1 MAPHLSRRRF
11 LAVSTATAVSAA
23 VALPVGRTRAA
34 SEVSWLMHPV
44 HWKQMGDGELL
55 QKLTKETGIT
65 VKPTQMPFPQYR
77 EKLTIL
83 LRQGSA
89 DFDIVGIS
97 NSWWDGSVNR
107 YLQPLDAFMTKKP
120 LENPKDIVG
129 DYLYN
134 VSGQTYAVP
143 YRIGPMVLHYRKDLY
158 EKYRLKVP
166 RTFDE
171 YRHNAKTI
179 QDGEKGAVHGV
190 FVMGEQSFFSLWDWT
205 SYLFSFGGAFLDS
218 PDSIRAKVIVNAK
231 QGAEAMKYFANLNL
245 DRLTPPGT
253 LTATWN
259 TFITL
264 MQQGKLA
271 QGINWSVYIEPI
283 ASPDKS
289 TVADKVAWAEA
300 PYAAGSGLTVGRTG
314 TVGWGLFIPT
324 ASKNQD
330 AAWDVLRWI
339 TKQENDLYMGV
350 HGGGPF
356 RASTLKSKEYAATAK
371 ATDIILKAILSG
383 LPVWNP
389 IGTLPHASEVIDKS
403 VVEINGALA
412 GKVSAQDAVNNM
424 ARHIKE
430 IALA

>member
-1 MAPHLSRRRF
+1 MAATLSRRRF
-11 LAVSTATAVSAA
+11 LTLSTAAA
-23 VALPVGRTRAA
+23 AGAAALPIRRAQA
-34 SEVSWLMHPV
+34 AAEVSWLMHPV

-97 NSWWDGSVNR
+97 NSWWDGSLNR
-107 YLQPLDAFMTKKP
+107 FLQPLDAFIAKKP
-120 LENPKDIVG
+120 LDNPKDIVG

-134 VSGQTYAVP
+134 VSGNTYAVP

-166 RTFDE
+166 KTFDE
-171 YRHNAKTI
+171 YKQNARTI
-179 QDGEKGAVHGV
+179 QDGEKGAVHGA

-205 SYLFSFGGAFLDS
+205 TYLFSFGGAFLDS
-218 PDSIRAKVIVNAK
+218 PDLGKAKVVVNSK
-231 QGAEAMKYFANLNL
+231 QGVEAMKYFAGLNL
-245 DRLTPPGT
+245 DGLTPPGT

-264 MQQGKLA
+264 MQQGKIA

-283 ASPDKS
+283 VNPEKS
-289 TVADKVAWAEA
+289 TVSDKVAWAEA
-300 PYAAGSGLTVGRTG
+300 PYAAGSGLTVGKTG
-314 TVGWGLFIPT
+314 TVGWGLFIAA
-324 ASKNQD
+324 ASRNKD

-339 TKQENDLYMGV
+339 TKPENDLYMGV

-356 RASTLKSKEYAATAK
+356 RASTLKSKEYGTTTK
-371 ATDIILKAILSG
+371 ATDVILRAISNG

-389 IGTLPHASEVIDKS
+389 SGTLPRGSEVIDKS
-403 VVEINGALA
+403 ALELNGALA
-412 GKVSAQDAVNNM
+412 GKVSAQDAVNNI
-424 ARHIKE
+424 ARHLKE